1 MVSGGDGAPAL
12 AVVVPALNEAHEF
25 GIEATLRAL
34 HAQEDDDFDL
44 VVVDNGSTDGT
55 GDLVRKVVAE
65 LGRADRWRV
74 VDESQKGTGAAADTG
89 MRAAI
94 DGGAGLL
101 ARTDADCLPPP
112 HWTRAV
118 REAFASGHEL
128 IAGRLVPRTDDR
140 PVPRWRT
147 AVLNGALWLASAFG
161 KVRPGNQDEGYLGP
175 YVMAPGCNMAITSG
189 LYERAGGFPRTRI
202 EDVHED
208 RALVNAVR
216 RLTAAYGEHPEVW
229 VRASTRRVH
238 AWGLVRT
245 LGWYADHRYRP
256 DVVDIR

>member
-1 MVSGGDGAPAL
+1 MSTGEPL
-12 AVVVPALNEAHEF
+12 AVVVPALNEAHP
-25 GIEATLRAL
+25 GGLRATLEAL

-55 GDLVRKVVAE
+55 GDVARAAAAE
-65 LGRADRWRV
+65 WGRGRWRV
-74 VDESQKGTGAAADTG
+74 VDEPVKGTGAAADTG

-94 DGGAGLL
+94 AGGAVLL

-112 HWTRAV
+112 TWTRDV
-118 REAFASGHEL
+118 RRAFASGDEL

-140 PVPRWRT
+140 PVSGFQQAALAAAL
-147 AVLNGALWLASAFG
+147 AVASAFG
-161 KVRPGNQDEGYLGP
+161 KVRPGNRDDGYLGP
-175 YVMAPGCNMAITSG
+175 YVMTPGCNLAITAA
-189 LYERAGGFPRTRI
+189 LYEAAGGFPRTRI
-202 EDVHED
+202 EDLHED

-216 RLTAAYGEHPEVW
+216 RITTRYGAHPEVW

-238 AWGLVRT
+238 AWGLLRT

-256 DVVDIR
+256 ELVDIR